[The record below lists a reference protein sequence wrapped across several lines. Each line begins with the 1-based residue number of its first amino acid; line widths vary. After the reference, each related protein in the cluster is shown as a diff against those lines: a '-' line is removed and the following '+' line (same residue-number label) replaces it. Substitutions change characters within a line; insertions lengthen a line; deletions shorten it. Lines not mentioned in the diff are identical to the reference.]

1 MTATTPRYVRAVGV
15 TSQRLRRPEGGP
27 ANRRREP
34 CDKAIDSD
42 IDRRVWRRPGEGRV
56 WRHIFALLAVV
67 LTLSDGAGAANPVLA
82 PTGTLRAAYIVAN
95 LAQARLDAGT
105 GAITGVVADLTREL
119 ARRAGVPMTITPL
132 PTAAAVLDA
141 VRTGAA
147 DIGFVAPNPER
158 TGVVLYSQTYMLVQQ
173 SALVRADSPL
183 HSVREL
189 DRPDQI
195 IGINTDDSVGVWLK
209 ARLTAARLR
218 ATADYTLR
226 EAVQWL
232 QDGTVV
238 AFTGGRQRLTSGTQN
253 VRGLRLLDD
262 NFYGVPQTIAVP
274 LDRTDRLQL
283 VNAALDE
290 LRANG
295 FLADSVRRSGVEGL
309 AVAPAEMPSR

>member
-1 MTATTPRYVRAVGV
+1 VGGA
-15 TSQRLRRPEGGP
+15 R
-27 ANRRREP
+27 
-34 CDKAIDSD
+34 
-42 IDRRVWRRPGEGRV
+42 EGRV
-56 WRHIFALLAVV
+56 WRHIFALLPVV
-67 LTLSDGAGAANPVLA
+67 LTLNDGAGAADPVLA

-95 LAQARLDAGT
+95 LAQARLDSNT
-105 GAITGVVADLTREL
+105 GAITGVVADITREL
-119 ARRAGVPMTITPL
+119 WRRAGVPTTIAPL
-132 PTAAAVLDA
+132 PTAAAVLEA
-141 VRTGAA
+141 VRTDAA

-173 SALVRADSPL
+173 SALVRTDSPL

-189 DRPDQI
+189 DRPGQV
-195 IGINTDDSVGVWLK
+195 IGINTDDSVGVWLQQ
-209 ARLTAARLR
+209 RLTAARVR
-218 ATADYTLR
+218 ATPDYTLR

-238 AFTGGRQRLTSGTQN
+238 AFAGGRQRLASGTQN

-274 LDRTDRLQL
+274 LDRTDRLKL

-295 FLADSVRRSGVEGL
+295 FLADSVARSAVEGL
-309 AVAPAEMPSR
+309 TVAPVDTPNRDQVR

>member
-1 MTATTPRYVRAVGV
+1 M
-15 TSQRLRRPEGGP
+15 
-27 ANRRREP
+27 RERV
-34 CDKAIDSD
+34 DKVIVSNIDG
-42 IDRRVWRRPGEGRV
+42 RVWRRPGEGRV
-56 WRHIFALLAVV
+56 WRHTFTLLALV
-67 LTLSDGAGAANPVLA
+67 LTLNDGAGAADSVLA

-95 LAQARLDAGT
+95 LAQARLDSGT
-105 GAITGVVADLTREL
+105 GAITGVVADITREL
-119 ARRAGVPMTITPL
+119 ARRAGVPVTITPL
-132 PTAAAVLDA
+132 PTAAAVLEA

-173 SALVRADSPL
+173 SALVRIDSSL

-189 DRPDQI
+189 DRPGQI
-195 IGINTDDSVGVWLK
+195 IGINTDDSVGVWLQE
-209 ARLTAARLR
+209 RLTAARLR
-218 ATADYTLR
+218 ATPDYTLR
-226 EAVQWL
+226 DAVQWL
-232 QDGTVV
+232 QDGSVV
-238 AFTGGRQRLTSGTQN
+238 AFAGGRQRLTSGTQN

-295 FLADSVRRSGVEGL
+295 FLADSVARSGVEGL
-309 AVAPAEMPSR
+309 TVAPVDMRSR

>member
-1 MTATTPRYVRAVGV
+1 MTATTPSCVRAVGA
-15 TSQRLRRPEGGP
+15 TSRRRRRAAGGP
-27 ANRRREP
+27 ANRQRKP
-34 CDKAIDSD
+34 LDKAIVS
-42 IDRRVWRRPGEGRV
+42 DRRVWRRPGEGRV
-56 WRHIFALLAVV
+56 WRHMFTLLALV
-67 LTLSDGAGAANPVLA
+67 LTLNDGAGAADPVLA

-95 LAQARLDAGT
+95 LAQARLDSGT

-119 ARRAGVPMTITPL
+119 ARRAGVPVTIAPL

-195 IGINTDDSVGVWLK
+195 IGINTDDSVGVWLQQ
-209 ARLTAARLR
+209 RLTAARLR
-218 ATADYTLR
+218 ATPDYTLR
-226 EAVQWL
+226 DAVQWL

-238 AFTGGRQRLTSGTQN
+238 AFAGGRQRLTSGTQN

-262 NFYGVPQTIAVP
+262 NFYGVPQTVAVP
-274 LDRTDRLQL
+274 LDHTDRLQL

-295 FLADSVRRSGVEGL
+295 FLADSVARSGVEGL
-309 AVAPAEMPSR
+309 TVAPVDTPSR

>member
-15 TSQRLRRPEGGP
+15 TLQRLRRPAGGR
-27 ANRRREP
+27 ANWQRAP
-34 CDKAIDSD
+34 FDKAIVSN
-42 IDRRVWRRPGEGRV
+42 IDRRGWRRPDEGRV
-56 WRHIFALLAVV
+56 WRHIFALLPVV
-67 LTLSDGAGAANPVLA
+67 LTLNAGAGAADPVLA
-82 PTGTLRAAYIVAN
+82 PTGTLRAAYIVTN

-119 ARRAGVPMTITPL
+119 ARRAGVPVIVTPL
-132 PTAAAVLDA
+132 PTAAAVLEA

-147 DIGFVAPNPER
+147 DIGFVAPNPDR

-189 DRPDQI
+189 DRPGQI
-195 IGINTDDSVGVWLK
+195 IGINTDDSVGVWLRE
-209 ARLTAARLR
+209 RLTAASLR
-218 ATADYTLR
+218 ATPDYTLR
-226 EAVQWL
+226 DAVQWL

-238 AFTGGRQRLTSGTQN
+238 AFAGGRQRLASGTQN

-262 NFYGVPQTIAVP
+262 NFYGVPQTVAVQ
-274 LDRTDRLQL
+274 LDRADRLQL

-295 FLADSVRRSGVEGL
+295 FLADSVARSGVEGL
-309 AVAPAEMPSR
+309 TVAPVVTPSR